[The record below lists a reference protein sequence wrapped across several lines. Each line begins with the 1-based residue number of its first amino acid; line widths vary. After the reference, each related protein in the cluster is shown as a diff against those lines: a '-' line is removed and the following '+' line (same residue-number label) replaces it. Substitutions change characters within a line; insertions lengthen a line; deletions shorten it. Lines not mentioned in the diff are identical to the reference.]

1 MVTSTKFGNIRPHGL
16 EEEMR
21 SSYLTYAMT
30 VIVGR
35 ALPDVRDGL
44 KPVQR
49 RILYAAHEMGMRP
62 NSSYRKSARLVGDVL
77 GKYHPH
83 GESAIYDA
91 MVRLAQDFSLRV
103 PLVDG
108 QGNFGSVDND
118 PPAAMRYTEARLS
131 AAAEEMLANLD
142 QETVDFADNFDGSL
156 QEPVVLPARLP
167 NLLLNGSAGIAVGM
181 ATNIPPHNPSELCDG
196 IIHLIDH
203 PNAADED
210 LIALIPGP
218 DFPTGATIMGR
229 SGIKDAYTTGRGAI
243 VIRAVAE
250 IEPMKRGN
258 RMQIV
263 VTELPFQ
270 VNKAGLIE
278 KIAALVKNKRLDGI
292 TEIRDESDRRGM
304 RIVMELRSTAQ
315 GMVILNNLY
324 KLTEMQKTFSANMR
338 ALVQGKPQ
346 LLTIKS
352 ALDNYIEFRREVIR
366 RRTEFELRKARAR
379 AHILTGL
386 LTALDEI
393 DAVIQLIRS
402 AADVET
408 ARNGLMAR
416 FDLDEKQAQAILDMQ
431 LRRLAALEREKIET
445 EYRELQETI
454 ARLEDLLGDPHKI
467 NLEIKKETRALK
479 KKLDGDRRTQISDAA
494 IDINRDDIEPHEQV
508 VITFSKSGYIK
519 RIPAATF
526 RTQHRGGKGV
536 SGMNMRDD
544 DPVRHILVVDTHDI
558 LLFFTSRGRVL
569 PLKTY
574 ELRPDTSRNTRGVPV
589 VNEIPLNS
597 DEKVEAIVSVNPADM
612 NSDAA
617 NGAPNDTSD
626 ADTAADGQPVETTA
640 DLAAPSSAELDDA
653 VDSENGDDVDSAD
666 GASDDDTSGVD
677 GNRSGLFLVMATQ
690 QGAVKRTALNA
701 IANVRRS
708 GLIIFNLRENDLLVT
723 ARLASEQDD
732 VMMVTEHGQSIRFPV
747 EDVTPR
753 LRNAGGVRG
762 MKLTE
767 GDKVVSMDIVIPDSK
782 LLVISK
788 NGYGK
793 LTYLKNYKT
802 QGRGGLGIK
811 TMSVT
816 KRTGP
821 VAAAEVIADSDEVYV
836 VSEKAQVIRTSLSE
850 IRSTGRATQGV
861 RIFNPNEGDTVAS
874 ISCVGE
880 FEVPEAKV
888 KPSSPAPSDAPEA
901 KVVPETEDLPAPP
914 SSSNT
919 ARNGGPHSAG
929 RLFK

>member
-142 QETVDFADNFDGSL
+142 QETVDFVDNFDGSL

-167 NLLLNGSAGIAVGM
+167 NLLVNGAAGIAVGM

-203 PNAADED
+203 PNATDED
-210 LIALIPGP
+210 VMALIPGP

-229 SGIKDAYTTGRGAI
+229 SGIKNAYTTGRGGI

-263 VTELPFQ
+263 VTELPYQ

-278 KIAALVKNKRLDGI
+278 KIAALVKNKRIDGI

-304 RIVMELRSTAQ
+304 RIVMELRGSAQ
-315 GMVILNNLY
+315 GMVVLNNLY

-338 ALVQGKPQ
+338 ALVHGKPQ
-346 LLTIKS
+346 ILTIKS
-352 ALDNYIEFRREVIR
+352 ALENYIEFRREVIR

-379 AHILTGL
+379 AHILAGL
-386 LTALDEI
+386 LIALDEI
-393 DAVIQLIRS
+393 DAVIQIIRG

-445 EYRELQETI
+445 EYAEIQKTI
-454 ARLEDLLGDPHKI
+454 ERLEALLGDPHKI
-467 NLEIKKETRALK
+467 NMEIKKETRALN
-479 KKLDGDRRTQISDAA
+479 KKLDGVRRTRISDAA
-494 IDINRDDIEPHEQV
+494 IDINRDDIEPHEQI
-508 VITFSKSGYIK
+508 VITFSKGGYIK
-519 RIPAATF
+519 RIPATTF

-536 SGMNMRDD
+536 SGMNIRDN
-544 DPVRHILVVDTHDI
+544 DPVRHILVVDTHDM

-569 PLKTY
+569 PLKAY

-589 VNEIPLNS
+589 VNVIPLNA
-597 DEKVEAIVSVNPADM
+597 DEKVEAIVSVKPADFRGGEQS
-612 NSDAA
+612 NGAGGALDDTNGDDAA
-617 NGAPNDTSD
+617 ADESSVEVTPGLTNPLSAGLDEGADSEGGADDELDDTSD
-626 ADTAADGQPVETTA
+626 EGAAANEGMD
-640 DLAAPSSAELDDA
+640 
-653 VDSENGDDVDSAD
+653 
-666 GASDDDTSGVD
+666 
-677 GNRSGLFLVMATQ
+677 RSTLFLVMATRR
-690 QGAVKRTALNA
+690 GVVKRIALNA
-701 IANVRRS
+701 ISNVRRS
-708 GLIIFNLRENDLLVT
+708 GLIICNLRDDDLLVT
-723 ARLASEQDD
+723 ARLVSGRDD

-753 LRNAGGVRG
+753 QRNAGGVRG
-762 MKLTE
+762 MKLAE
-767 GDKVVSMDIVIPDSK
+767 DDKVVSMDIVIPDSK

-793 LTYLKNYKT
+793 LTNLKNYKT

-850 IRSTGRATQGV
+850 IRSMGRATQGV
-861 RIFNPNEGDTVAS
+861 RIFTPNEGDAVAS

-880 FEVPEAKV
+880 LEVPEAKV
-888 KPSSPAPSDAPEA
+888 APTPPASPKAEKSTVIEVSPTP
-901 KVVPETEDLPAPP
+901 
-914 SSSNT
+914 SNT
-919 ARNGGPHSAG
+919 ARNGGPHKGG
-929 RLFK
+929 RLFE